1 MEKKK
6 IFYDDKIEIVT
17 PFLEVNHSME
27 LDELKLDG
35 EKFKSRLIM
44 GTALF
49 PNVDILNKSLKSSG
63 TEIITLAIRR
73 LNLTNNDSFLAQIEK
88 KYKFL
93 PNTAGCFTKKEAIL
107 TAELARETLE
117 THWIKLELISDKEM
131 LLPDPIELF
140 DACKDLIKKN
150 LRFLHIVLTTQY
162 YAKD

>member
-1 MEKKK
+1 
-6 IFYDDKIEIVT
+6 
-17 PFLEVNHSME
+17 ME

-88 KYKFL
+88 
-93 PNTAGCFTKKEAIL
+93 NTNFY
-107 TAELARETLE
+107 
-117 THWIKLELISDKEM
+117 LIRLGVSQRRR
-131 LLPDPIELF
+131 LF
-140 DACKDLIKKN
+140 
-150 LRFLHIVLTTQY
+150 
-162 YAKD
+162 